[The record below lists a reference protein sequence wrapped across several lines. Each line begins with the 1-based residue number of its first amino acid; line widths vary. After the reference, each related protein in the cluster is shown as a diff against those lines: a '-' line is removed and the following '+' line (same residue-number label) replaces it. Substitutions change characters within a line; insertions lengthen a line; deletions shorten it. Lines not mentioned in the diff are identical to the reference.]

1 MPPEKPSDLTTE
13 TPPTNANNN
22 DHHHHPSASSS
33 MLLLMKV
40 PPMSSELCDATSP
53 ADVPVLPTDHVSPS
67 PIVQPPS
74 SSSAEANNTPADAVE
89 DDFIS
94 SANIILCQESVDLQD
109 QSFHSNSSHHNESQ
123 LLAETL
129 AAGHFA
135 SSEIIQSSSKD
146 NNNNYNR
153 NDYIPIHK
161 DPFAPTF
168 PTEGVPHK
176 RQSVGERRRFA
187 LTILFIYL

>member
-1 MPPEKPSDLTTE
+1 MG
-13 TPPTNANNN
+13 
-22 DHHHHPSASSS
+22 
-33 MLLLMKV
+33 
-40 PPMSSELCDATSP
+40 
-53 ADVPVLPTDHVSPS
+53 
-67 PIVQPPS
+67 
-74 SSSAEANNTPADAVE
+74 
-89 DDFIS
+89 
-94 SANIILCQESVDLQD
+94 LQD
-109 QSFHSNSSHHNESQ
+109 QLFHSNSSHHNESQ

-187 LTILFIYL
+187 LTILFIYLFMNLYIFLAFLLFYCFNNIIVLFFFY